1 MKILLV
7 NPKIIKDPVHGYV
20 EVEDFTRQLLD
31 SPALQRLRYVR
42 QLGFSYLVY
51 PGANHSRFEHSL
63 GTMHLANV
71 ACRRFGLS
79 DAERRLVVAAALL
92 HDTGHG
98 PFSHASE
105 PLMEGLLHR
114 SHDQI
119 GAIVDASFGT
129 LLHSEGI
136 DPSELCA
143 VVKGTHPLSCI
154 LHGDLDVDRM
164 DYLLRDAYYT
174 GAPYGTVDAHRLIRN
189 ILYTPEGIV
198 LDENGINAAES
209 LLIARTLMRP
219 TVYFHHVSRIAECMF
234 HLAVLE
240 HIETRPVTGI
250 EKLLSL
256 DDASCMHELRISPS
270 PTARE
275 LMSRI
280 YERQLY
286 KRAIYAGQ
294 DQVNAAALQ
303 AGSSLKK
310 ARAIAG
316 EIAGYAGC
324 AATEVLVDIPPFPHE
339 MSMEVLVKNRQS
351 TVGFVELSPRLRTLN
366 ETRREQWRL
375 GVYTLPGLREKVI
388 DAAADVLHI
397 KKPTRQ
403 DTLF

>member
-1 MKILLV
+1 V
-7 NPKIIKDPVHGYV
+7 KIIKDPVHGYV
-20 EVEDFTRQLLD
+20 EVEDFARPLLD

-63 GTMHLANV
+63 GTMHLADV
-71 ACRRFGLS
+71 ASRRFGLS
-79 DAERRLVVAAALL
+79 DADRRLVVAAALL
-92 HDTGHG
+92 HDIGHG

-105 PLMEGLLHR
+105 PIMEALVSR
-114 SHDQI
+114 SHDEI
-119 GAIVDASFGT
+119 TAIVDARFGA
-129 LLHSEGI
+129 LLNSAEI
-136 DPSELCA
+136 DPAELCA
-143 VVKGTHPLSCI
+143 VVKGTHPLSGI

-189 ILYTPEGIV
+189 LLYTPEGIV

-234 HLAVLE
+234 HLAMLE
-240 HIETRPVTGI
+240 HTRGI
-250 EKLLSL
+250 TKAGVEALLSM
-256 DDASCMHELRISPS
+256 DDASCMLALHSSHSPI
-270 PTARE
+270 ARE
-275 LMSRI
+275 MMDRI
-280 YERQLY
+280 YERRLY
-286 KRAIYAGQ
+286 KRAIYTGQ
-294 DQVNAAALQ
+294 DQVNAAELQ
-303 AGSSLKK
+303 AESSLENS
-310 ARAIAG
+310 RAIAG
-316 EIAGYAGC
+316 EIASRAGC
-324 AATEVLVDIPPFPHE
+324 AAAEVLVDIPPFPHE
-339 MSMEVLVKNRQS
+339 MSMDVLVKNRYAP
-351 TVGFVELSPRLRTLN
+351 VGFVEFSPRLRTLN

-375 GVYTLPGLREKVI
+375 GVYTLPELREKVT